1 MVHDCKNCAT
11 KSCDESGNNYN
22 KYIVKFRISVDEIG
36 DYKKDEI
43 EIKLNNTFGIKDA
56 VIRGEELIIDYDDI
70 LISPK
75 EIKDK
80 LV

>member
-1 MVHDCKNCAT
+1 MVHDCKNCST